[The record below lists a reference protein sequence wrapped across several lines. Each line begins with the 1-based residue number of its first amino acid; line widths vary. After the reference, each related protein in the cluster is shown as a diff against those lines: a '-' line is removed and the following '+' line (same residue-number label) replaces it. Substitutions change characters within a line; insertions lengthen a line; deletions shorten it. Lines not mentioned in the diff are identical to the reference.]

1 MSDRRKHRLIECNP
15 SWVAAITAI
24 ACGLAAL
31 FILWVLTW

>member
-1 MSDRRKHRLIECNP
+1 VKN
-15 SWVAAITAI
+15 AAITAI